1 MKILN
6 IYKSKLIPALLF
18 LFFLTAGQTRSVA
31 QILPSA
37 VNADPS
43 AKAVSQIPLGSTIAG
58 NATIRF
64 RFANEASSANSTG
77 LIPPNSVRLTIS
89 FPGRIAFNSINS
101 ITKFAVEDFDN
112 QPAGVVHLVNNQ
124 LILEG
129 EVIDL
134 LLNVRGTALG
144 TGTITFNS
152 DRTTPIIV
160 GNVQTSNDNAQATF
174 TVTAIGVLPL
184 HLLSF
189 NAQKQNCNAAFTW
202 KTSDEVNTDRFELEL
217 STDAGRSFSRVG
229 TVPSTNT
236 PGNNNYTY
244 NYTMQGDQT
253 HLFRLKMIDTKG
265 DFTYSQV
272 ARINGGCGATQ
283 ETVLLY
289 PSPTRSRL
297 TLNVSNP
304 SLVNTRAAIFDMSG
318 RRAMS
323 FQVTG
328 TAMNV
333 YVDKLTPG
341 LYMIRLANG
350 TTVKFVKE

>member
-1 MKILN
+1 MKSIN
-6 IYKSKLIPALLF
+6 IYKSKIITGFILLLF
-18 LFFLTAGQTRSVA
+18 MAGRMTAEA
-31 QILPSA
+31 QILPTA
-37 VNADPS
+37 VNADPA
-43 AKAVSQIPLGSTIAG
+43 AKAVSQVPLGPNIVG
-58 NATIRF
+58 NAVIKF
-64 RFANEASSANSTG
+64 RFANESSSVNSTG
-77 LIPPNSVRLTIS
+77 LIPPHSVRLTVS

-101 ITKFAVEDFDN
+101 IAKFVVEDFDN
-112 QPAGVVHLVNNQ
+112 QPAGVVHLVNSEV
-124 LILEG
+124 ILEG
-129 EVIDL
+129 ETIDIL
-134 LLNVRGTALG
+134 FNVRGTSLG
-144 TGTITFNS
+144 SGTITFNS
-152 DRTTPIIV
+152 DRITPIIV
-160 GNVQTSNDNAQATF
+160 GNLQTSNDNAQAVF
-174 TVTAIGVLPL
+174 NVTVVGVLPL
-184 HLLSF
+184 QLLSF
-189 NAQKQNCNAAFTW
+189 NAQQQNCKAAFSW
-202 KTSDEVNTDRFELEL
+202 KTADEVNTDRFELEL
-217 STDAGRSFSRVG
+217 STDGGRNFSRVG

-283 ETVLLY
+283 ETVLVY

-297 TLNVSNP
+297 TLNVSNT

-318 RRAMS
+318 RLAMN

-328 TAMNV
+328 TAMSV
-333 YVDKLTPG
+333 YVDRLTPG